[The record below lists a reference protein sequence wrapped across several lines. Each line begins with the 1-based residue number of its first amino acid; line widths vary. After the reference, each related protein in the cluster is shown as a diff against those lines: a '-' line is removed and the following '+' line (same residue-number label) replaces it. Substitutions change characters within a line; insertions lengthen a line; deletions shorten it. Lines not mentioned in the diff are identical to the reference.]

1 MFRELR
7 RKKQLLS
14 EQETLRVLEEGKT
27 GIVGVLGDDGYP
39 YTVPINYVSL
49 EDKIYFHSAKKGH
62 KVDAIAKE
70 PKVSMTVVEK
80 DDVVSREFTTY
91 FRSIQLFGKA
101 YVVEDEAERNVAF
114 RALCEKF
121 SGTDMDRYD
130 EIMSKEADAAAI
142 VRIDIEHITGKES
155 MELVN
160 QR

>member
-27 GIVGVLGDDGYP
+27 GIVGVLGDDGYA

-49 EDKIYFHSAKKGH
+49 ENKIYFHSAKKGH

-121 SGTDMDRYD
+121 SGADMDRYD
-130 EIMSKEADAAAI
+130 EIMSKEAAAAAI

>member
-27 GIVGVLGDDGYP
+27 GIVGVLGDDGYS

-121 SGTDMDRYD
+121 SGADMDRYD
-130 EIMSKEADAAAI
+130 EIMSKEAAAAAI

>member
-62 KVDAIAKE
+62 KIDAIAKE

-121 SGTDMDRYD
+121 SGADMDRYD

>member
-49 EDKIYFHSAKKGH
+49 ENKIYFHSAKKGH

-101 YVVEDEAERNVAF
+101 YVVEDEANVAF

-121 SGTDMDRYD
+121 SGADMDRYD

>member
-27 GIVGVLGDDGYP
+27 GIVGVLGDDGYS
-39 YTVPINYVSL
+39 YTVPINYVLL

-121 SGTDMDRYD
+121 SGADMDRYD

>member
-1 MFRELR
+1 M
-7 RKKQLLS
+7 Q
-14 EQETLRVLEEGKT
+14 
-27 GIVGVLGDDGYP
+27 
-39 YTVPINYVSL
+39 
-49 EDKIYFHSAKKGH
+49 KGH

-121 SGTDMDRYD
+121 SGADMDRYD
-130 EIMSKEADAAAI
+130 EIMSKEAAAAAI

>member
-121 SGTDMDRYD
+121 SGADMDRYD
-130 EIMSKEADAAAI
+130 EIMSKEAAAAAI

>member
-14 EQETLRVLEEGKT
+14 EQETLRVLEEVKT

-49 EDKIYFHSAKKGH
+49 ENKIYFHSAKKGH

-114 RALCEKF
+114 RALCEN
-121 SGTDMDRYD
+121 SAERTWTDTM
-130 EIMSKEADAAAI
+130 K
-142 VRIDIEHITGKES
+142 
-155 MELVN
+155 
-160 QR
+160 

>member
-1 MFRELR
+1 M
-7 RKKQLLS
+7 
-14 EQETLRVLEEGKT
+14 RVLEEGKT

-49 EDKIYFHSAKKGH
+49 ENKIYFHSAKKGH

-121 SGTDMDRYD
+121 SGADMDRYD
-130 EIMSKEADAAAI
+130 EIMSKEAAAAAI

>member
-49 EDKIYFHSAKKGH
+49 ENKIYFHSAKKGH

-121 SGTDMDRYD
+121 SGADMDRYD